1 MEIFFAPRD
10 TQKYPPC
17 GMFSAGHMI
26 ALCIT
31 LALVAVGVYLCR
43 NFTKS
48 NLRVATRIVAV
59 SVTILEGVKIGYNFA
74 YGYTQPD
81 MWLPLAFCS
90 LFIYATFMAGF
101 GRGIFKRLGE
111 AFLACGCLTA
121 GLAFLL
127 FPTTSLQLH
136 PILHYLC
143 FYSML
148 FHGLMVWLSILYIA
162 KGELA
167 FDKRLFTE
175 FFAMVMSFGFLAL
188 IVNAVFDCNMMFLSE
203 PFHMPIAFL
212 NTLHEKS
219 GTLYTLFV
227 LCAYLA
233 CYIPS
238 FAVYK
243 LMQAHGAHDENEFLQ
258 SQEENEAQGALETA
272 ATQTNG
278 RTT

>member
-10 TQKYPPC
+10 TQNYPPC
-17 GMFSAGHMI
+17 GMFSAGHII

-48 NLRVATRIVAV
+48 NLQTATRIVAV
-59 SVTILEGVKIGYNFA
+59 SVAILELVKIGYNFA
-74 YGYTQPD
+74 YGYTQLD

-136 PILHYLC
+136 PIFHYLC

-148 FHGLMVWLSILYIA
+148 FHGLMVWLSILYIV
-162 KGELA
+162 KGELS
-167 FDKRLFTE
+167 FNKRLFTE
-175 FFAMVMSFGFLAL
+175 FFCMVMSFGFLAL

-203 PFHMPIAFL
+203 PFNMPIAFL

-219 GTLYTLFV
+219 GTLYALFI

-243 LMQAHGAHDENEFLQ
+243 LIQVHKKQGEDEVLPTEQ
-258 SQEENEAQGALETA
+258 ENEAQAALETA
-272 ATQTNG
+272 ATQTDG
-278 RTT
+278 RTP